1 MLSLTGLSLDSIYNT
16 PSGFHTFALITCY
29 LIAKDWLHSGENG
42 ELLRPYFLQV
52 IANLLIS
59 ISLFLVLQFQHG
71 LIGTWMIPNIV
82 VDVFVS
88 TLLFAVIAPWFSGL
102 CRECLKVTYSSE
114 KINGVESLKVLEKYH
129 PEARRLILF
138 RIIYAFMLTVL
149 CSVLSYRQLFEADEY
164 ETKERQQGQRRII
177 RPGARGDVLDRNGE
191 LLIGKPGKFF
201 SHFTH
206 GTTQK

>member
-1 MLSLTGLSLDSIYNT
+1 MYRPNLAAFLLLLVNIGTIQLIGVINSTLGNWGCLLYLPALFFFSATVLLDRMRVIFVLSLTGFSLDSIYNT

-29 LIAKDWLHSGENG
+29 LIAKYWLHSGENG
-42 ELLRPYFLQV
+42 ELLRPYFLEV

-71 LIGTWMIPNIV
+71 LLGTWMIPNIV

-114 KINGVESLKVLEKYH
+114 KINGVE
-129 PEARRLILF
+129 A
-138 RIIYAFMLTVL
+138 
-149 CSVLSYRQLFEADEY
+149 
-164 ETKERQQGQRRII
+164 
-177 RPGARGDVLDRNGE
+177 
-191 LLIGKPGKFF
+191 
-201 SHFTH
+201 
-206 GTTQK
+206 